1 MTDTTEQA
9 ANQAERE
16 YQTLVDSVAK
26 LEVLPVDVGVAIVAL
41 SNEEAGT
48 AARVRAVLDTFIA
61 RRQSLIDGVDD
72 WPPLTSEIDEIL
84 AALGALVARLN
95 GAAETIDDGDTTE
108 RLAACRDRQRDLGD
122 LTSLMCGRDQIAAER
137 NRLRRVAAV
146 EAAKKGTGLKGVT
159 DKMGDL
165 TRRYVTRAAQDRFSR
180 ESDRLGVENVALQ
193 DKRGR
198 QGVLL
203 HKPDFV
209 DATVSASLP
218 AVLSEGEQTALGL
231 AGFLTEAYLDSTKS
245 ALILDDPVTSLD
257 HLRRG
262 AVAKRLTEF
271 ALDRQIIVFTHDN
284 VFASMLKKQA
294 EEAGVQFT
302 ARSIE
307 LRPKDRAP
315 GVCLDTHPWAV
326 KDAKARLGT
335 LRSELSRLRKGI
347 AEWDTETAE
356 REIGSWA
363 GSLSE
368 TWERI
373 ISQEIAD
380 VLVDR
385 STFEVRVRMMKLV
398 ARITPDDEK
407 EMQESYSRCSQW
419 ARRHDKD
426 FELIYSAPDVEQLE
440 AELDLVARWFERIR
454 KYKN

>member
-1 MTDTTEQA
+1 
-9 ANQAERE
+9 
-16 YQTLVDSVAK
+16 
-26 LEVLPVDVGVAIVAL
+26 
-41 SNEEAGT
+41 
-48 AARVRAVLDTFIA
+48 
-61 RRQSLIDGVDD
+61 
-72 WPPLTSEIDEIL
+72 
-84 AALGALVARLN
+84 
-95 GAAETIDDGDTTE
+95 
-108 RLAACRDRQRDLGD
+108 
-122 LTSLMCGRDQIAAER
+122 
-137 NRLRRVAAV
+137 
-146 EAAKKGTGLKGVT
+146 
-159 DKMGDL
+159 MGDL
-165 TRRYVTRAAQDRFSR
+165 TRRYVTIAAQDRFSR

-193 DKRGR
+193 DTRGR
-198 QGVLL
+198 QGALL

-231 AGFLTEAYLDSTKS
+231 AGFFTEAYLDATKS
-245 ALILDDPVTSLD
+245 ALILDDPVTTLD

-271 ALDRQIIVFTHDN
+271 ASDRQVIVFTHDN

-315 GVCLDTHPWAV
+315 GVCVDAHPWAV
-326 KDAKARLGT
+326 KDAKARLGA
-335 LRSELSRLRKGI
+335 LRSELSRLRKGL

-363 GSLSE
+363 GSFSE

-385 STFEVRVRMMKLV
+385 STFEVRVRMMKFV
-398 ARITPDDEK
+398 ARITSDDEK
-407 EMQESYSRCSQW
+407 EMQESYSRCSQL

-426 FELIYSAPDVEQLE
+426 SELIYTAPDVEQLE
-440 AELDLVARWFERIR
+440 AELDLVAGWFERVR